1 MQYLKLK
8 VKNIYVK
15 IYPIYRL
22 MAIASQFRRCVV
34 LCCGI
39 PSRVNEAEIA
49 YCQTFIVE
57 V

>member
-8 VKNIYVK
+8 VKNIYAK
-15 IYPIYRL
+15 IYPNYRL
-22 MAIASQFRRCVV
+22 MAATSQFRRCVV

-49 YCQTFIVE
+49 YCQTFIAE